1 LVARE
6 GERGCRWDTG
16 MTVGLG
22 VRRSEYVTGVK
33 GEGEAGIEAE
43 AGEAEAVEVGEVEV
57 GEVEVV
63 EAGGVDVMVGT
74 LVGLG
79 MGIGVY
85 EAEVWLLLKRVM
97 ICFMER
103 MVSRS

>member
-57 GEVEVV
+57 V